1 LLFTTKDFS
10 VFKLH
15 FVSRCLGIFKKVN
28 YNCLK
33 HGKATETKF
42 NFSINFVLM
51 LKRTFLFY
59 FLLLCSGLVNAQDL
73 HFSQFFNSPLN
84 LNPALA
90 GVFNGDYRIVANHK
104 NQWRTVPVAYRTYS
118 IAADGRLP
126 IKLKKDIISCGL
138 LLNNDKA
145 GDGAFYTNQLGLSLS
160 YLKRL
165 NQDSTSFLSIGI
177 QPSFVS
183 KGFNL
188 SKLSYDNQF
197 SDGTY
202 DAAIAASET
211 YNSTK
216 IQYLDW
222 STGLNFLQKIGSHS
236 SVNIGLSYH
245 HLQKQ
250 NISFMSDNKVVS
262 NPKYL
267 IHSSIVLGINNGFEL
282 IPVGLYQLQNK
293 NKEIVAG
300 LLFRMIF
307 ENKADNLRAFT
318 LGGMLRY
325 QDAFIVDAQLDYNRF
340 RFGISY
346 DITTSDF
353 RKANSGLGGFEL
365 SLIYIMK
372 RFVRVQSNKIVC
384 PVFL

>member
-1 LLFTTKDFS
+1 
-10 VFKLH
+10 
-15 FVSRCLGIFKKVN
+15 
-28 YNCLK
+28 
-33 HGKATETKF
+33 
-42 NFSINFVLM
+42 M
-51 LKRTFLFY
+51 
-59 FLLLCSGLVNAQDL
+59 
-73 HFSQFFNSPLN
+73 
-84 LNPALA
+84 
-90 GVFNGDYRIVANHK
+90 ANHK